1 MPLEKYTLNEYATMM
16 REKKPYLIALEELV
30 EETKFGEVELTLQVR
45 SGVVE
50 RMPSGGSLGIGGE
63 TPCHTQVSWIDGPG
77 QDAGDRNLP
86 SGSCIGEP

>member
-50 RMPSGGSLGIGGE
+50 RMDVVKRKTWLRPKVGHNL
-63 TPCHTQVSWIDGPG
+63 DGFIVVEKTEVI
-77 QDAGDRNLP
+77 
-86 SGSCIGEP
+86 SH